1 MNNLKNK
8 VDLAIIGGG
17 PAGFTAAIYGCRAGL
32 SVAVFSP
39 QVPGS
44 QLVKTNDIENF
55 PGFPE
60 GISGYELLDK
70 MQQQAEKFGAAIYD
84 ESVISLK
91 LLPDNS
97 GQFTL
102 KTETGREF
110 AARSVIAA
118 MGAAHRSLG
127 LPSEKKFFGKGV
139 SACAVCDGFF
149 FRNKDVAVI
158 GGGDTA
164 LGDAIYLSQ
173 FASKVYLIHRREEF
187 RAADSSVIKVK
198 RNEKIRLILDSVVQ
212 EIKGDKSVEA
222 ITVRNVK
229 TGEISDIPVS
239 GVFVAIGQQPA
250 SELLSGLAK
259 LSSSGTIEADE
270 RCRTGVPGL
279 FAAGDVADPLYRQ
292 AVIAAA
298 SGAKA
303 ALEAYKFIKER

>member
-1 MNNLKNK
+1 M
-8 VDLAIIGGG
+8 
-17 PAGFTAAIYGCRAGL
+17 
-32 SVAVFSP
+32 
-39 QVPGS
+39 
-44 QLVKTNDIENF
+44 
-55 PGFPE
+55 
-60 GISGYELLDK
+60 
-70 MQQQAEKFGAAIYD
+70 
-84 ESVISLK
+84 
-91 LLPDNS
+91 
-97 GQFTL
+97 
-102 KTETGREF
+102 
-110 AARSVIAA
+110 
-118 MGAAHRSLG
+118 
-127 LPSEKKFFGKGV
+127 
-139 SACAVCDGFF
+139 
-149 FRNKDVAVI
+149 AVI

-164 LGDAIYLSQ
+164 LDDAIYLSQ
-173 FASKVYLIHRREEF
+173 FASKIYLIHRREEF